1 MTDPVTLAVLS
12 AFAAAGGAMWK
23 KLSSDHAKLAKRS
36 DDCEQDRAK
45 IHEALSGV
53 QQDLAV
59 FKACPAPECPA
70 RAGLQRAAETFKLQS
85 KTPKN
90 PRP

>member
-1 MTDPVTLAVLS
+1 MTEPILTTIVS
-12 AFAAAGGAMWK
+12 ALIAAISIMWK
-23 KLSSDHAKLAKRS
+23 KLSADHAKLSKRS

-70 RAGLQRAAETFKLQS
+70 RAGLQRAETFKLQ
-85 KTPKN
+85 PEN